1 MRYRPAMVAPLS
13 LLRTSSL
20 AATLTS
26 AALIGCGSSAQPAAT
41 TTASN
46 ETTTSGG
53 ETETTPQVTYDTT
66 PVPVPQTAVPRAQL
80 AQAVQDEWLEVERGI
95 AERPPLPPA
104 DSTETSLTEWYGGP
118 YRDWIMSRIASAN
131 RANDAINQADVL
143 ALHER
148 GVGAGLMG
156 YFYEQTAAEA
166 RSAPIP
172 PAIQGDAE
180 LLDIYR
186 SSLDGV
192 LAPLALRSVEAY
204 RFCVAAFDEMSEAD
218 GANAPAW
225 GEWRA
230 WCEDRGV
237 EVLTLYGPPTGPHG
251 EEQTTGSAQ

>member
-1 MRYRPAMVAPLS
+1 MLFICFES
-13 LLRTSSL
+13 RTFENL
-20 AATLTS
+20 ELFYFNHQCH
-26 AALIGCGSSAQPAAT
+26 I
-41 TTASN
+41 
-46 ETTTSGG
+46 
-53 ETETTPQVTYDTT
+53 
-66 PVPVPQTAVPRAQL
+66 VPN
-80 AQAVQDEWLEVERGI
+80 
-95 AERPPLPPA
+95 
-104 DSTETSLTEWYGGP
+104 S
-118 YRDWIMSRIASAN
+118 
-131 RANDAINQADVL
+131 
-143 ALHER
+143 
-148 GVGAGLMG
+148 
-156 YFYEQTAAEA
+156 EQTAAEA

>member
-1 MRYRPAMVAPLS
+1 MRYRPAMVAPS
-13 LLRTSSL
+13 FLRASL
-20 AATLTS
+20 ALAFATT
-26 AALIGCGSSAQPAAT
+26 ALIGCGSSAQPAEPT

-46 ETTTSGG
+46 ETTSSGG
-53 ETETTPQVTYDTT
+53 EAEPTPQVIYDTT

-80 AQAVQDEWLEVERGI
+80 AQAVQEEWLEVERGI
-95 AERPPLPPA
+95 AQRPPQPPL
-104 DSTETSLTEWYGGP
+104 DSTETSLTEWYGGA
-118 YRDWIMSRIASAN
+118 YRDWIMARIASAN
-131 RANDAINQADVL
+131 RANDAINQADTL

-172 PAIQGDAE
+172 PTIQGDAE
-180 LLDIYR
+180 LLAIYR
-186 SSLDGV
+186 DSLDET

-218 GANAPAW
+218 AANAPAW
-225 GEWRA
+225 SEWRA

-237 EVLTLYGPPTGPHG
+237 EVLTLYGPRTGPHG
-251 EEQTTGSAQ
+251 EEQTTGATQ